1 MPGWGYYRPS
11 MRVVLDPDDVTR
23 GLRRVAGE
31 IVERHRGAK
40 DLVIVGVRR
49 GGETVARELARLL
62 GELEEREI
70 PVGSVDI
77 TLYRDDA
84 ATALPNPRIGPSAIP
99 CALEGKTVVLVDD
112 VVYTGRTIRAA
123 LDALL
128 DYGRPHRIELAALVD
143 RGGRELPIQP
153 DYLVRRIDVGPGE
166 RVDVIAREHG
176 LSAIVQPTSAPSIP
190 PPPPPAPSRTP

>member
-1 MPGWGYYRPS
+1 
-11 MRVVLDPDDVTR
+11 MRVVLDPDGVTR

-31 IVERHRGAK
+31 IVERHRGAE

-49 GGETVARELARLL
+49 GGERVAQALVGFL
-62 GELEEREI
+62 GALEDWEI
-70 PVGSVDI
+70 PLGSVDI

-84 ATALPNPRIGPSAIP
+84 ATALPNPRIGPSTIP

-128 DYGRPHRIELAALVD
+128 DYGRPRRIELMALVD
-143 RGGRELPIQP
+143 
-153 DYLVRRIDVGPGE
+153 
-166 RVDVIAREHG
+166 
-176 LSAIVQPTSAPSIP
+176 
-190 PPPPPAPSRTP
+190 

>member
-1 MPGWGYYRPS
+1 
-11 MRVVLDPDDVTR
+11 MRVVLDPDGVTR

-31 IVERHRGAK
+31 ILERHHGAH
-40 DLVIVGVRR
+40 DVVIVGVRR
-49 GGETVARELARLL
+49 GGETVAEELVRHLRDQEARDV
-62 GELEEREI
+62 

-84 ATALPNPRIGPSAIP
+84 ATALPNPRIGPSHIP

-128 DYGRPHRIELAALVD
+128 DYGRPRRIELMALVD

-153 DYLVRRIDVGPGE
+153 DYVVKRIEVGATE
-166 RVDVIAREHG
+166 RVDVVSRDDG
-176 LSAIVQPTSAPSIP
+176 LAAIVQAANAPSIP
-190 PPPPPAPSRTP
+190 PSVAPRGSP

>member
-1 MPGWGYYRPS
+1 
-11 MRVVLDPDDVTR
+11 MRVVLDPDGVTR

-31 IVERHRGAK
+31 IVERHRGAE

-49 GGETVARELARLL
+49 GGETVARELVRFLRD
-62 GELEEREI
+62 LEQRDI

-84 ATALPNPRIGPSAIP
+84 ATALPNPRIGPSVMP
-99 CALEGKTVVLVDD
+99 CPLEGKTVVLVDD
-112 VVYTGRTIRAA
+112 VLYTGRTIRAA

-153 DYLVRRIDVGPGE
+153 DYVVRRIEVTTNE
-166 RVDVIAREHG
+166 RVDVIEEKDG
-176 LSAIVQPTSAPSIP
+176 LSAVVQSVNAPSIP
-190 PPPPPAPSRTP
+190 PLLP